1 MRRVRFTTQTGALRA
16 WVDLAVIVTVVALG
30 LGTLAFFMIAYVNQQ
45 ERRICGIIVML
56 DDRNQKVTP
65 ANEDQRQ
72 FIERLHRYRTDLGC

>member
-16 WVDLAVIVTVVALG
+16 WVDLALVG
-30 LGTLAFFMIAYVNQQ
+30 LGFGLLAFFTIAYVNQQ

-65 ANEDQRQ
+65 ANDDQRQ
-72 FIERLHRYRTDLGC
+72 FIEQLHRYRTDLGC